1 MIMDF
6 INEEISNVEEV
17 SALESMC
24 IMLGEDYDSAME
36 ADETVNTEVNKKF
49 GEKIKSI
56 AGKIKDFILKVI
68 NWIKTKFQNLLKK
81 ETITMNKNKWKD
93 GNDVLKAIDKADLND
108 LSRIINAI
116 RLIKSDSATVE
127 KLGQLKIKLDAAA
140 DKVNKAINE
149 VESSTAFINLFQDT
163 YDSDEKNMVKANV
176 KSLSTQQS
184 KLKVALSG
192 LSDAEKALQSS
203 SQEQISA
210 ISKFVSMA
218 IRVTNIRIKVINKL
232 LNA

>member
-210 ISKFVSMA
+210 ISKFASMA